1 MKQDTESPRTSKIF
15 TSKWKVSP
23 GAIVSPSK
31 CLARKTNGRGGSASP
46 LGPFWDLGSKMRAY
60 VSALAIRF
68 PALGDYAGPARY
80 LPGDTSRL
88 TDRQRSAI
96 GRVIELRFMGI
107 ASGAGLDGQG
117 GVLGP
122 ELTKIGQRRAPNYLR
137 QALLDPAKTRPKG
150 VQGILQN
157 GFTEY
162 LPVSVVSRDGSE
174 TRGVR
179 INEDSFTIQIR
190 DANGKFYSFRK
201 GEVTNVDKQLGRS
214 MMPSYKDRLNAA
226 DTDDLI
232 AYLYSL
238 GGAK

>member
-1 MKQDTESPRTSKIF
+1 MKTQ
-15 TSKWKVSP
+15 
-23 GAIVSPSK
+23 
-31 CLARKTNGRGGSASP
+31 
-46 LGPFWDLGSKMRAY
+46 
-60 VSALAIRF
+60 
-68 PALGDYAGPARY
+68 
-80 LPGDTSRL
+80 
-88 TDRQRSAI
+88 
-96 GRVIELRFMGI
+96 
-107 ASGAGLDGQG
+107 
-117 GVLGP
+117 
-122 ELTKIGQRRAPNYLR
+122 
-137 QALLDPAKTRPKG
+137 G

-214 MMPSYKDRLNAA
+214 MMPSYKDRMNAA